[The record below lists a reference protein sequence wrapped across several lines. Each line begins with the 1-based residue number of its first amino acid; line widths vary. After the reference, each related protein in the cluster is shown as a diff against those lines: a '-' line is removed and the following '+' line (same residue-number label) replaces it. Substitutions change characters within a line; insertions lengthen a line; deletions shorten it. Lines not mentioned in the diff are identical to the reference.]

1 MAFEDI
7 TVTLRSIPLQWK
19 VLDRANRISLFLWRG
34 FDCVMPNR
42 HLK

>member
-1 MAFEDI
+1 MAFGDI
-7 TVTLRSIPLQWK
+7 TVTPRPIPLQWK